1 MKKILIALIATACA
15 APAFA
20 ADSYVSASVGH
31 AKQKFN
37 GDGLSISEKDTGFK
51 AAVGHNFMPGV
62 GVELGYTSFGE
73 ARMSDGTVAAWA
85 KPKTLYAAV
94 VGEVPLTPQFSVL
107 GKAGV
112 ARTKTRVGA
121 FVGSTAVADRVYE
134 NSPVVGIG
142 AAYALTDR
150 VKLVA
155 EYENYGKIID
165 EGSDGDLKADMVS
178 VGLRM
183 AF

>member
-1 MKKILIALIATACA
+1 MKKILIALLATAFA

-20 ADSYVSASVGH
+20 ADNYVSASVGH

-37 GDGLSISEKDTGFK
+37 GDGFSISEKDTGFK

-62 GVELGYTSFGE
+62 GLELGYASFGE
-73 ARMSDGTVAAWA
+73 ARVSDGTVAAWA
-85 KPKTLYAAV
+85 KPKTVYAAV
-94 VGEVPLTPQFSVL
+94 VGEVPLTPQFSVT
-107 GKAGV
+107 GKAGI
-112 ARTKTRVGA
+112 ARTKTKVGA
-121 FVGSTAVADRVYE
+121 FVGSTAVTERTYE
-134 NSPVVGIG
+134 NSPVVGVG
-142 AAYALTDR
+142 AAYALTDN

-165 EGSDGDLKADMVS
+165 EGSDGNLKADMVS
-178 VGLRM
+178 VGLRL